1 MGWMVYLIP
10 IFNIEAEIH
19 MKILMMVIVED
30 TRWLPW
36 LPPVGLEIDS
46 RMVDDA
52 VVISVK
58 QEECDGDW
66 NSNIERFLN
75 VKYIGKD
82 GTNDYITYSN
92 ELALET
98 WEKWGCIGKIEI
110 QPDGWPSLKRL
121 SVVCICDVI
130 YENVYRG
137 KANERLYDPSTLNN
151 PLWID
156 LIIS

>member
-1 MGWMVYLIP
+1 MNGLPYPNIQYWIRNSHENIDDGYHGRYTLVAMVATSRPWNWFPNGQWCRGNKCKTRGLWWWLKFKYR
-10 IFNIEAEIH
+10 EIL
-19 MKILMMVIVED
+19 KF
-30 TRWLPW
+30 
-36 LPPVGLEIDS
+36 EIY
-46 RMVDDA
+46 R
-52 VVISVK
+52 K
-58 QEECDGDW
+58 
-66 NSNIERFLN
+66 
-75 VKYIGKD
+75 
-82 GTNDYITYSN
+82 NDYITYSN

-137 KANERLYDPSTLNN
+137 KANERLYDPSMLNN
-151 PLWID
+151 PLWIE